1 MVYLRYGMIF
11 LFLTVGAVLAIFP
24 SGFLGSRE
32 ALKGAAEAFR
42 LEMQLELKQLEFN
55 QEMIRRDQQEEHRQ
69 KEHEREM
76 ERRSLPPIS

>member
-1 MVYLRYGMIF
+1 
-11 LFLTVGAVLAIFP
+11 
-24 SGFLGSRE
+24 
-32 ALKGAAEAFR
+32 
-42 LEMQLELKQLEFN
+42 LKQLEFN